1 MNTNFV
7 PPELQF
13 TVDQVR
19 RRHVL
24 HVLELCH
31 GNRTQAAQML
41 GIDRKTLFRNLKKWN
56 IHDVDIGRD
65 DHGIDDR
72 SERQRAASR

>member
-1 MNTNFV
+1 MSTPFV

-31 GNRTQAAQML
+31 GNRTQAAHML

-56 IHDVDIGRD
+56 LNATEFDGAD
-65 DHGIDDR
+65 DH
-72 SERQRAASR
+72 S

>member
-31 GNRTQAAQML
+31 GNRTQAAHML

-56 IHDVDIGRD
+56 IHDIDIERAA
-65 DHGIDDR
+65 DHGDDR
-72 SERQRAASR
+72 SGRQRAVSR